1 MEGQTVNSLPFILSL
16 PLKVTDHFKFTI
28 LFFLIGFIL
37 TCWFYLYLL
46 TYKQN
51 ERKIG
56 REIFLAL
63 FASIYFGIGSFLLM
77 LSLGVNV

>member
-1 MEGQTVNSLPFILSL
+1 MEGQKVNSLPFILSL

-37 TCWFYLYLL
+37 TCCFYLYLL

-51 ERKIG
+51 
-56 REIFLAL
+56 
-63 FASIYFGIGSFLLM
+63 
-77 LSLGVNV
+77 